1 MLLILAFCTGA
12 LVGWFSA
19 SRRRLGLGDRVH
31 NAVVFA
37 LVFMIVT
44 LFVTVIF
51 SWQMD

>member
-12 LVGWFSA
+12 VFGWFRA

-37 LVFMIVT
+37 LVFLIVT
-44 LFVTVIF
+44 MFISVVA
-51 SWQMD
+51 SWQMA